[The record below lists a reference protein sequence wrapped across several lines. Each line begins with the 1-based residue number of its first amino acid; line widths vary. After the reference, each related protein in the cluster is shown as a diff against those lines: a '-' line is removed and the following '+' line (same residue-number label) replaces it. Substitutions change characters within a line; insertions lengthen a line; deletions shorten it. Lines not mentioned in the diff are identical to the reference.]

1 VPRGP
6 QETVT
11 WLIVVVNEEMFGER
25 LRRGWPE
32 SDRKTENQTEVQTKR
47 VGRATDLRNGSRA
60 IGAIGRRVGTSER

>member
-1 VPRGP
+1 MPRGS

-32 SDRKTENQTEVQTKR
+32 SDRKTENQTEVQTR
-47 VGRATDLRNGSRA
+47 VVPATDLRNGSRA
-60 IGAIGRRVGTSER
+60 IGALSRRVGTSER